1 MLAAQVLNNISWLE
15 PFVGVMLEL
24 SVLLIPLTIR
34 LTKDKR

>member
-15 PFVGVMLEL
+15 QFVGVMLGL